1 MKDII
6 EARRHQV
13 SPHLSCLC
21 CRPPVSPSIYFS
33 VPSMQPSLICISSS
47 RSTPCEE
54 APIANVSPLFVD
66 VGYWIFVMDFVF
78 PPYLPPS
85 MPLPLYPSLQLPPS
99 FLLFSPPLYLSPLS
113 PPRPLLALPP
123 VDSNPCAP
131 INPCGSGACSVTS
144 STSPASYAC
153 SCPQGFV
160 AASDAVTGM
169 QSCTMGRRQR
179 LGTTK
184 DGGSDR

>member
-54 APIANVSPLFVD
+54 APIANVSPLFED
-66 VGYWIFVMDFVF
+66 VGYWIVVMDFVF

-85 MPLPLYPSLQLPPS
+85 IPLPLCPSLQLPPS
-99 FLLFSPPLYLSPLS
+99 SPFLPLSIALPNLHPVLSFPFLQWTPIPAPPSTHVAVAPAPSPPPPPPPPTPAAARRASW
-113 PPRPLLALPP
+113 PPR
-123 VDSNPCAP
+123 
-131 INPCGSGACSVTS
+131 T
-144 STSPASYAC
+144 
-153 SCPQGFV
+153 Q
-160 AASDAVTGM
+160 
-169 QSCTMGRRQR
+169 
-179 LGTTK
+179 
-184 DGGSDR
+184 